1 MFPILFSVASVFSL
15 PLLTLHKLVVA
26 AANQPLLPQTNDRT
40 EVTWPADYRVFPSQL
55 VSAKEDKNSILVF
68 LACIEGCIW
77 TVEFVEGMLKGK
89 ESNTFEGRTLK
100 FGRDRHHFDSYR
112 L

>member
-1 MFPILFSVASVFSL
+1 MFPILFSFASVFSL
-15 PLLTLHKLVVA
+15 PLLTLRKLVVA

-89 ESNTFEGRTLK
+89 GIK
-100 FGRDRHHFDSYR
+100 HF
-112 L
+112 